1 MKFKKMILTA
11 LILTTLSACGK
22 KTYQDGVY
30 EGEYKNDD
38 DVGGKS
44 TVKLEIKDGK
54 IISVDFKSYDKKGDL
69 KDENYGKNSG
79 EEGYRRAQRSVA
91 GMKKYPGMLIEKQ
104 DINNIDTV
112 SGATVSKKEFQEAVK
127 DTLKKGIK

>member
-1 MKFKKMILTA
+1 MKFKKIILTT
-11 LILTTLSACGK
+11 LILTTLAACGK

-91 GMKKYPGMLIEKQ
+91 GMKKYRSRAH
-104 DINNIDTV
+104 V
-112 SGATVSKKEFQEAVK
+112 
-127 DTLKKGIK
+127 

>member
-44 TVKLEIKDGK
+44 SREIG
-54 IISVDFKSYDKKGDL
+54 
-69 KDENYGKNSG
+69 
-79 EEGYRRAQRSVA
+79 RASCRERV
-91 GMKKYPGMLIEKQ
+91 
-104 DINNIDTV
+104 
-112 SGATVSKKEFQEAVK
+112 
-127 DTLKKGIK
+127 